1 MRSAKSTAFCQT
13 SNFSKL
19 NMFFS
24 LNSQLKT
31 LNFTCSFSALN
42 ARSRN
47 VAARDAVLAVGRR
60 PEIPT
65 QTLLHDFHRRA
76 APRHRAFDVPVGN
89 ARRRIHRAPARPCTS
104 TQRIPENQR
113 RVPRVPKLDC
123 SPARFR
129 ARGHRARILLAVS
142 EFFGALRVILFRAV
156 TFRISPREAGRA
168 RGGTNRANACH
179 LRSGVFRSWRGHLS
193 PCPGTQEHP
202 ARAVFPSG

>member
-60 PEIPT
+60 PGIPT

-76 APRHRAFDVPVGN
+76 APPHRAFDVPVGN
-89 ARRRIHRAPARPCTS
+89 ARRRIHRAPARPCTA

-113 RVPRVPKLDC
+113 RVPRVPELGY

-129 ARGHRARILLAVS
+129 ARGRRARNLLAVS
-142 EFFGALRVILFRAV
+142 ESFGAPRVIL
-156 TFRISPREAGRA
+156 S
-168 RGGTNRANACH
+168 RGGTFH
-179 LRSGVFRSWRGHLS
+179 I
-193 PCPGTQEHP
+193 CPIEAGPTLGG
-202 ARAVFPSG
+202 SSIMKKN